1 MITLREMFDQSDYF
15 KVLPALPSPLGTFDY
30 IVMTPSGHRW
40 QVRDYMVFTEYGKC
54 FTCDGLHG
62 ARGSSVIK
70 HKGDRNAWIKLIE
83 TYITKS

>member
-1 MITLREMFDQSDYF
+1 MITLREMFDQSADF
-15 KVLPALPSPLGTFDY
+15 KVLPALPSPLGKFDY

-40 QVRDYMVFTEYGKC
+40 QVRDDIVFTDRGQC
-54 FTCDGLHG
+54 FTYTNGG
-62 ARGSSVIK
+62 RGSSVIK

>member
-1 MITLREMFDQSDYF
+1 MITLREMFDQSDDF

-40 QVRDYMVFTEYGKC
+40 QVRDYMVFTDRGQC
-54 FTCDGLHG
+54 FTCTHG

-70 HKGDRNAWIKLIE
+70 NQDDRNAWIKLIE
-83 TYITKS
+83 TYITNS